1 MTHSTT
7 TVDHRRI
14 LVIDDN
20 RSIHDDFRKILAPA
34 KTADDALKA
43 AEAAL
48 FGTATPAQSSSQ
60 TFTIDT
66 ASQGEEG
73 LQMVKRALNEG
84 QPYAMAFVDVRM
96 PPGWDGIETT
106 RQIWQVCPD
115 MQIVICTAYADCCWS
130 DVQEQIKPR
139 DRMLILKKPF
149 DIIEVLLLAISLT
162 EKSRLLLES
171 KSHLQDLEQR
181 VKLRTQEL
189 EASQLAAHEKASL
202 LELSR
207 DAILV
212 CGLDH
217 RVTYWNKSAERLYV
231 WTSAEAVGRL
241 VTDLKDQNSETFQ
254 QACDKVIQTGEWDGE
269 LQQVGKDGR
278 KLIVEGRWTLL
289 RDAAGQPL
297 SILSVNT
304 DITERK
310 KVEDQLLRA
319 QRMESLGTL
328 AGGIA
333 HDLNNA
339 LTPIM
344 MSIELLKIQEQ
355 DPLRMGVLATI
366 ENSARR
372 GADMVRQVLSFS
384 RGVEGQRVEVQAGH
398 LLKGIE
404 KIVNETFVKNIRVRC
419 DIPAD
424 LWVVQGDPT
433 QIHQMLLNL
442 CVNARDAMPNGGT
455 INLRAANH
463 LLEEQCAAMI
473 AGAKPGPYLL
483 IELEDTG
490 TGMPPEVIDRIFE
503 PFFTTKELGKGTG
516 LGLSSA
522 LAIIKSHQGFIRVSS
537 ELDKGSLFQV
547 YLPAQ
552 MGGGINPPPPVTAE
566 MTRGNGELVLLI
578 DDEDALR
585 KITGQ
590 TLESFGYQ
598 VLPAADGVEAST
610 LYATHKDKIAVVLTD
625 MMMPVMDGP
634 ATIQVLMRMNPQ
646 VRIIAASGLNV
657 KDMVARAT
665 SAGVKH
671 FIPKPY
677 TAETLLR
684 MLHTVLN
691 SQTTTPL

>member
-1 MTHSTT
+1 MTHTT
-7 TVDHRRI
+7 TTAAHRRI

-20 RSIHDDFRKILAPA
+20 LSIHDDFRKILAPISNVDESLV
-34 KTADDALKA
+34 AD
-43 AEAAL
+43 EVAL
-48 FGTATPAQSSSQ
+48 FGSPLLTQSAKQ

-73 LQMVKRALNEG
+73 LQMVKNAQAEG

-149 DIIEVLLLAISLT
+149 DIIEVLQLAISLT

-171 KSHLQDLEQR
+171 RSHLQELEQR
-181 VKLRTQEL
+181 VKQRTQEL
-189 EASQLAAHEKASL
+189 EASQLAAYEKASL

-217 RVTYWNKSAERLYV
+217 RVTYWNKSAERFYG
-231 WTSAEAVGRL
+231 WTAAEAIGRL
-241 VTDLKDQNSETFQ
+241 VTDIKDQNAETFQ
-254 QACDKVIQTGEWDGE
+254 QAFEKVMQTGEWDGE
-269 LQQVGKDGR
+269 LHQVGKDGR

-289 RDAAGQPL
+289 RDAAGQPR
-297 SILSVNT
+297 SILVINT

-310 KVEDQLLRA
+310 KVEEQLLRA

-344 MSIELLKIQEQ
+344 MSIELLKLHEQ
-355 DPLRMGVLATI
+355 DAMRMGVLATI

-398 LLKGIE
+398 LLNGIE
-404 KIVNETFVKNIRVRC
+404 KIAFETFPKNIRVSS
-419 DIPAD
+419 DIPTN
-424 LWVVQGDPT
+424 LWIVQGDPT

-455 INLRAANH
+455 LNLSASNH
-463 LLEEQCAAMI
+463 LLDEQCATMI
-473 AGAKPGPYLL
+473 PGSKPGPYLL

-490 TGMPPEVIDRIFE
+490 TGMPPEVMDRIFE

-522 LAIIKSHQGFIRVSS
+522 LAIIKSHQGFIRASS
-537 ELDKGSLFQV
+537 EIGKGSKFQM

-552 MGGGINPPPPVTAE
+552 ILESVGMPAPVQTE
-566 MTRGNGELVLLI
+566 MPRGNGELVLLI
-578 DDEDALR
+578 DDEEPVR
-585 KITGQ
+585 HITGQ
-590 TLESFGYQ
+590 TLESFGYR

-610 LYATHKDKIAVVLTD
+610 LYATHKEKIAVVLTD

-634 ATIQVLMRMNPQ
+634 ATIQVLMRINPK
-646 VRIIAASGLNV
+646 VRIIAASGLSV
-657 KDMVARAT
+657 KDMVAKAT
-665 SAGVKH
+665 SAGVTD

-691 SQTTTPL
+691 MQHAPSL

>member
-1 MTHSTT
+1 MTT
-7 TVDHRRI
+7 TTTTNRRI

-20 RSIHDDFRKILAPA
+20 RSIHEDFRKILAPA
-34 KTADDALKA
+34 AAADDGFDDD
-43 AEAAL
+43 EAAL
-48 FGTATPAQSSSQ
+48 FGTAKQSQ

-73 LQMVKRALNEG
+73 FNMVKRAQEEG
-84 QPYAMAFVDVRM
+84 RPYAMAFVDVRM

-115 MQIVICTAYADCCWS
+115 MQIVICTAYADCSWS

-149 DIIEVLLLAISLT
+149 DIIEVLQLAISLT

-171 KSHLQDLEQR
+171 KSHLQDLEER

-189 EASQLAAHEKASL
+189 EASQMIAYEKASL
-202 LELSR
+202 LDLSR

-212 CGLDH
+212 CGLEH
-217 RVTYWNKSAERLYV
+217 RVTYWNKSAERLYG
-231 WTSAEAVGRL
+231 WTSAEAIGRL
-241 VTDLKDQNSETFQ
+241 VTDITSQSAETFQ

-269 LQQVGKDGR
+269 LQQAGKDGR
-278 KLIVEGRWTLL
+278 KLVVEGRWTLL
-289 RDAAGQPL
+289 RDGAGQPR
-297 SILSVNT
+297 SILLINT

-310 KVEDQLLRA
+310 KVEEQLLRA

-344 MSIELLKIQEQ
+344 MSIELLKLQER
-355 DPLRMGVLATI
+355 DALRLGVLATI

-404 KIVNETFVKNIRVRC
+404 KIANETFLKNIRVSS
-419 DIPAD
+419 DIPPN
-424 LWVVQGDPT
+424 LWIVQGDPT

-455 INLRAANH
+455 INLRASNH
-463 LLEEQCAAMI
+463 IMDEQCAAMI
-473 AGAKPGPYLL
+473 AGAKPGSYLL

-490 TGMPPEVIDRIFE
+490 TGMLPEVIDRIFE

-537 ELDKGSLFQV
+537 EMDKGSKFQV
-547 YLPAQ
+547 YLPAE
-552 MGGGINPPPPVTAE
+552 MAEGTSSPPPTPVA

-578 DDEDALR
+578 DDEDPVR
-585 KITGQ
+585 HITGQ
-590 TLESFGYQ
+590 TLESFGYR

-610 LYATHKDKIAVVLTD
+610 LYAAHKDEIAVVLTD

-646 VRIIAASGLNV
+646 VRIIAASGLSV
-657 KDMVARAT
+657 KDMVAKAT

-677 TAETLLR
+677 TAETLLS
-684 MLHTVLN
+684 MLHTVLRM
-691 SQTTTPL
+691 QPAALLQI

>member
-1 MTHSTT
+1 MTNTT
-7 TVDHRRI
+7 TKMTASHRRI

-20 RSIHDDFRKILAPA
+20 RSIHDDFRKILAPIDA
-34 KTADDALKA
+34 SDDALDA

-48 FGTATPAQSSSQ
+48 FGTARQPQ

-73 LQMVKRALNEG
+73 LQMVRRAQEEG

-115 MQIVICTAYADCCWS
+115 IQIVICTAYADCNWS

-149 DIIEVLLLAISLT
+149 DIIEVLQLAISLT
-162 EKSRLLLES
+162 EKFRLLLES
-171 KSHLQDLEQR
+171 RSHLQDLEQR
-181 VKLRTQEL
+181 VKQRTQEL
-189 EASQLAAHEKASL
+189 ESSQHAAHEKASL
-202 LELSR
+202 LDLSR

-212 CGLDH
+212 CGLDR
-217 RVTYWNKSAERLYV
+217 RVTYWNKSAERLYG
-231 WTSAEAVGRL
+231 WSAAEAVGRP
-241 VTDLKDQNSETFQ
+241 VTDIIADSGSGSGSFQ
-254 QACDKVIQTGEWDGE
+254 QAYDEVIQAGEWDGE
-269 LQQVGKDGR
+269 IQQVRKEGR
-278 KLIVEGRWTLL
+278 KLVVEGRWTLL
-289 RDAAGQPL
+289 RDAAGQPR
-297 SILSVNT
+297 SILMINT

-310 KVEDQLLRA
+310 KFEEQLLRS

-344 MSIELLKIQEQ
+344 MSIELLKLHEK
-355 DPLRMGVLATI
+355 DALRMGVLATI

-372 GADMVRQVLSFS
+372 GAEMVRQVLSFS
-384 RGVEGQRVEVQAGH
+384 RGVEGQRVDVQAGH

-404 KIVNETFVKNIRVRC
+404 KIATETFLKNIRVTS

-424 LWVVQGDPT
+424 LWIVQGDPA

-455 INLRAANH
+455 LTLSAANH
-463 LLEEQCAAMI
+463 LLDEQCAAMI
-473 AGAKPGPYLL
+473 AGAKPGPYLR

-490 TGMPPEVIDRIFE
+490 MGMSPEVVDRIFE

-537 ELDKGSLFQV
+537 ELDKGSKFQV

-552 MGGGINPPPPVTAE
+552 AEGLSLPSPVQVE
-566 MTRGNGELVLLI
+566 MPRGNGQLVLLI
-578 DDEDALR
+578 DDEEPVR
-585 KITGQ
+585 HITGQ
-590 TLESFGYQ
+590 TLESFGYR

-610 LYATHKDKIAVVLTD
+610 LYAEHKEQVAVVLTD

-646 VRIIAASGLNV
+646 VRIIAASGLGV
-657 KDMVARAT
+657 KDMVAKAT
-665 SAGVKH
+665 NAGVTD

-677 TAETLLR
+677 TAETLLK
-684 MLHTVLN
+684 MLHTVLHKRHAAA
-691 SQTTTPL
+691 L

>member
-1 MTHSTT
+1 MTTSTT
-7 TVDHRRI
+7 TTNRRI

-20 RSIHDDFRKILAPA
+20 RSIHEDFRKILAPA
-34 KTADDALKA
+34 VAADDDFDA
-43 AEAAL
+43 AEAAM
-48 FGTATPAQSSSQ
+48 FGTTKQTQ

-73 LQMVKRALNEG
+73 LHMVQRALAEG
-84 QPYAMAFVDVRM
+84 RPYAMAFVDVRM

-106 RQIWQVCPD
+106 RQIWQVAPD

-130 DVQEQIKPR
+130 EVQEQIKPR

-149 DIIEVLLLAISLT
+149 DIIEVLQLAISLT

-171 KSHLQDLEQR
+171 KMHLQELEQR

-189 EASQLAAHEKASL
+189 EASQLAAFEKASL
-202 LELSR
+202 LDLSR

-217 RVTYWNKSAERLYV
+217 RITYWNKSAERLYG
-231 WTSAEAVGRL
+231 WTAAEAIGRL
-241 VTDLKDQNSETFQ
+241 MADLSDMGTDAFQ
-254 QACDKVIQTGEWDGE
+254 RACHKVIETGEWDGE
-269 LQQVGKDGR
+269 LQQIGHDGR
-278 KLIVEGRWTLL
+278 RLVVEGRWTLL
-289 RDAAGQPL
+289 MNADGRPRR
-297 SILSVNT
+297 ILVINT

-310 KVEDQLLRA
+310 KVEEQLLRA

-344 MSIELLKIQEQ
+344 MSIELLKLQEQ
-355 DPLRMGVLATI
+355 DAMRMGVLATI

-404 KIVNETFVKNIRVRC
+404 KIANETFVKNIRVSS

-424 LWVVQGDPT
+424 LWIVQGDPT

-442 CVNARDAMPNGGT
+442 CVNARDAMPNGGN
-455 INLRAANH
+455 INLRACNH
-463 LLEEQCAAMI
+463 LLDAQCAAMI
-473 AGAKPGPYLL
+473 AGAKPGSYIL

-537 ELDKGSLFQV
+537 ELDKGSKFQV

-552 MGGGINPPPPVTAE
+552 MVEGASSPPPVHAP
-566 MTRGNGELVLLI
+566 MTRGSGEMVLLI
-578 DDEDALR
+578 DDEDAVR
-585 KITGQ
+585 RITGQ
-590 TLESFGYQ
+590 TLESFGYR

-610 LYATHKDKIAVVLTD
+610 LYAAHKDNIAVVLTD

-646 VRIIAASGLNV
+646 VRIIAASGLSV

-677 TAETLLR
+677 TAETLLS
-684 MLHTVLN
+684 MLHSVL
-691 SQTTTPL
+691 SVQPVALSA

>member
-1 MTHSTT
+1 MTHTT
-7 TVDHRRI
+7 TTAAHRRI

-20 RSIHDDFRKILAPA
+20 RSIHDDFRKILAPVNA
-34 KTADDALKA
+34 ADDALEA

-48 FGTATPAQSSSQ
+48 FGSPVQTQTARQ

-73 LQMVKRALNEG
+73 LQMVKNAKAQG

-130 DVQEQIKPR
+130 EVQEQIKPR

-149 DIIEVLLLAISLT
+149 DIIEVLQLAISLT

-189 EASQLAAHEKASL
+189 EASKLAAHEKASL

-217 RVTYWNKSAERLYV
+217 RVTYWNKSAERLYG
-231 WTSAEAVGRL
+231 WTAAEAIGRL
-241 VTDLKDQNSETFQ
+241 VTEIKDQNSEVFQ
-254 QACDKVIQTGEWDGE
+254 QAFEKVMQAGEWDGE
-269 LQQVGKDGR
+269 LNQVGKDGR

-289 RDAAGQPL
+289 RDAAGQPR
-297 SILSVNT
+297 SILVINT

-310 KVEDQLLRA
+310 KVEEQLLRA

-344 MSIELLKIQEQ
+344 MSIELLKLHEQ
-355 DPLRMGVLATI
+355 DALRLGVLATI

-404 KIVNETFVKNIRVRC
+404 KIANETFHKNIRVSS
-419 DIPAD
+419 DIPAN
-424 LWVVQGDPT
+424 LWIVLGDPT

-455 INLRAANH
+455 LKLSAGNLI
-463 LLEEQCAAMI
+463 LDEQCAAMI
-473 AGAKPGPYLL
+473 AGAKPGPYLF
-483 IELEDTG
+483 IELEDSG

-537 ELDKGSLFQV
+537 ELDKGSKFQV

-552 MGGGINPPPPVTAE
+552 IVEGASMPPPLQNE
-566 MTRGNGELVLLI
+566 MPHGNGELVLLI
-578 DDEDALR
+578 EDEEPVR
-585 KITGQ
+585 HITGQ
-590 TLESFGYQ
+590 TLESFGYR

-610 LYATHKDKIAVVLTD
+610 LYATHKDQISVVLTD

-634 ATIQVLMRMNPQ
+634 ATIQVLMRMNPR
-646 VRIIAASGLNV
+646 VRIIAASGLSV
-657 KDMVARAT
+657 KDMVARAAN
-665 SAGVKH
+665 AGVTH

-691 SQTTTPL
+691 TQRTTSL

>member
-1 MTHSTT
+1 MTHTT
-7 TVDHRRI
+7 TTADHRRI

-34 KTADDALKA
+34 KAADDALKA

-48 FGTATPAQSSSQ
+48 FGKALQTPNSAQ

-73 LQMVKRALNEG
+73 LQMVKRALTEG

-130 DVQEQIKPR
+130 EVQEQIKPR

-149 DIIEVLLLAISLT
+149 DIIEVMQLAISLT

-212 CGLDH
+212 RGLDH
-217 RVTYWNKSAERLYV
+217 RVTYWNKSAERLYG
-231 WTSAEAVGRL
+231 WTAAEAVGCL
-241 VTDLKDQNSETFQ
+241 VTELKDQNSETFQ

-278 KLIVEGRWTLL
+278 KLIVEARWTLL
-289 RDAAGQPL
+289 RDAAGQPR
-297 SILSVNT
+297 SIMTVNT

-310 KVEDQLLRA
+310 KVEEQLLRA

-344 MSIELLKIQEQ
+344 MSIELLKLSEQ
-355 DPLRMGVLATI
+355 NELRLGVLATI

-384 RGVEGQRVEVQAGH
+384 RGVEGQRVEVQNGH

-404 KIVNETFVKNIRVRC
+404 KIANETFVKNIRVC
-419 DIPAD
+419 SEIPAD
-424 LWVVQGDPT
+424 LWVVMGDPT

-442 CVNARDAMPNGGT
+442 CVNARDAMPNGGNV
-455 INLRAANH
+455 NLRACNH
-463 LLEEQCAAMI
+463 LLDEQCAAMI
-473 AGAKPGPYLL
+473 AGAKAGPYLL
-483 IELEDTG
+483 IELEDSG

-537 ELDKGSLFQV
+537 ELDKGSVFQV

-552 MGGGINPPPPVTAE
+552 MEIGTIQPPPVTTE

-578 DDEDALR
+578 DDEDPVR
-585 KITGQ
+585 RITGQ
-590 TLESFGYQ
+590 TLESFGYR

-610 LYATHKDKIAVVLTD
+610 LYATHKENIAVVLTD

-646 VRIIAASGLNV
+646 VRIIAASGLSV

-684 MLHTVLN
+684 MLHTVLRMPPAAT
-691 SQTTTPL
+691 S

>member
-1 MTHSTT
+1 MTHPTT
-7 TVDHRRI
+7 TAAHRRI

-20 RSIHDDFRKILAPA
+20 KSSHDDFRKILAPA
-34 KTADDALKA
+34 NAADDALEA

-48 FGTATPAQSSSQ
+48 FGAPQQSQTCSQ

-73 LQMVKRALNEG
+73 LQMVKNAQAEG
-84 QPYAMAFVDVRM
+84 LPYAMAFVDVRM

-130 DVQEQIKPR
+130 EVQEQIKPR

-149 DIIEVLLLAISLT
+149 DIIEVIQLAISLT

-171 KSHLQDLEQR
+171 KSHLEELEQR
-181 VKLRTQEL
+181 VKLRTQQL
-189 EASQLAAHEKASL
+189 EASKLAAHEKASL

-217 RVTYWNKSAERLYV
+217 RITYWNKGAERLYG
-231 WTSAEAVGRL
+231 WTAEEAVGRMM
-241 VTDLKDQNSETFQ
+241 TEIKDQNSEAFH
-254 QACDKVIQTGEWDGE
+254 QACEKVMQAGKWDGE
-269 LQQVGKDGR
+269 LNQVGKEGR
-278 KLIVEGRWTLL
+278 KLIVEARWTLL
-289 RDAAGQPL
+289 RDAAGQPR
-297 SILSVNT
+297 SILVINS

-310 KVEDQLLRA
+310 KVEEQLLRA

-344 MSIELLKIQEQ
+344 MSIELLKLHEQ
-355 DPLRMGVLATI
+355 DALRLGVLATI
-366 ENSARR
+366 ESSARR

-384 RGVEGQRVEVQAGH
+384 RGVEGRRVEVQIGH

-404 KIVNETFVKNIRVRC
+404 KIANETFLKNIWVNS
-419 DIPAD
+419 DISAD
-424 LWVVQGDPT
+424 LWIVQGDPT

-455 INLRAANH
+455 LKLCASNH
-463 LLEEQCAAMI
+463 LLDAHCAAMI
-473 AGAKPGPYLL
+473 PGAKPGPYLL
-483 IELEDTG
+483 VEVEDNG
-490 TGMPPEVIDRIFE
+490 TGMPPEVMDRIFE

-522 LAIIKSHQGFIRVSS
+522 LAIIKSHQGFIRASS
-537 ELDKGSLFQV
+537 ELDKGSKFQV

-552 MGGGINPPPPVTAE
+552 MEEGVSMPPRVQSE
-566 MTRGNGELVLLI
+566 MPRGNGELVLLI
-578 DDEDALR
+578 DDEEPVR
-585 KITGQ
+585 HITGQ
-590 TLESFGYQ
+590 TLESFGYR
-598 VLPAADGVEAST
+598 VLPAVDGVEAAT
-610 LYATHKDKIAVVLTD
+610 LYATHKEKIAVVLTD

-634 ATIQVLMRMNPQ
+634 ATIQVLTRMNPD
-646 VRIIAASGLNV
+646 VCIIAASGLSV
-657 KDMVARAT
+657 KAMVAKA
-665 SAGVKH
+665 SNAGVTH

-677 TAETLLR
+677 SAETLLKT
-684 MLHTVLN
+684 LAEVL
-691 SQTTTPL
+691 QAG